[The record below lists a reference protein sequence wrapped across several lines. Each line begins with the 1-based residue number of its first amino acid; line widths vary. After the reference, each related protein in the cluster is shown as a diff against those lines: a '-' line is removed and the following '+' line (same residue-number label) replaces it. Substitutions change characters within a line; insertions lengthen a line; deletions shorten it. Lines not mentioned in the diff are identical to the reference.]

1 MLAHAIARTALLV
14 TLAAILVAAC
24 GDKKDEGKAA
34 ATQVAAKVNKGEI
47 TIHQINSVL
56 QRSGAIPQEQV
67 KRASGEVLER
77 LIDQELLVQ
86 QATQKKLD
94 RSVAAVQ
101 AVEAAKREIYARA
114 YLEQITAQ
122 ATKPDAAAIAA
133 FYNENP
139 GLFAK
144 RRIYNLQEL
153 SVQIEG
159 DRIPALMQKISDAKN
174 VTEIAN
180 WLRAEKIP
188 FNANAGVKAAEQLPL
203 ELVPRF
209 AAAKDGQII
218 LTQVPGGVSI
228 SFIVESREQPLDER
242 TAAPLIEQSITNK
255 KKIELVQA
263 EVKRLREMGTIE
275 YQGEFVK
282 PAGLTPAVS
291 AVPAAPAAAA
301 APPEATTTVDQKALA
316 KGAAGLK

>member
-1 MLAHAIARTALLV
+1 MPAHKIARTALLV
-14 TLAAILVAAC
+14 TLAAVLVAAC
-24 GDKKDEGKAA
+24 GDKKDDGKAA

-47 TIHQINSVL
+47 SIHQINAVL
-56 QRSGAIPQEQV
+56 QRTGAIPPEQV

-77 LIDQELLVQ
+77 LIDQELFVQ

-139 GLFAK
+139 ALFAK
-144 RRIYNLQEL
+144 RRVYNLQEL
-153 SVQIEG
+153 SVQIAG

-209 AAAKDGQII
+209 AAAKDGQIV
-218 LTQVPGGVSI
+218 LAQVPGGMSI
-228 SFIVESREQPLDER
+228 SFIVESREQPMDEKA
-242 TAAPLIEQSITNK
+242 AAPLIEQSITNK
-255 KKIELVQA
+255 KKVELVQA
-263 EVKRLREMGTIE
+263 ELKRLRETGTIE
-275 YQGEFVK
+275 YLGEFVK
-282 PAGLTPAVS
+282 PTGATPAAS
-291 AVPAAPAAAA
+291 AAPAAPAALGTA
-301 APPEATTTVDQKALA
+301 DQKALA